1 MLESKEPIFEVEE
14 PWLSVQR
21 PLAARWL
28 TTPPTPPFDG
38 RWIFSRTT
46 QHGIATLTCGKQFRL
61 EPLSS
66 QLPSVNRVHVFSE
79 LAFRGVYLR
88 EKFVFDNRDARSVFY
103 FFITENDV
111 NPWANQ
117 KCAPRSRKVIS
128 LVANRV
134 AWTVFIGRKTF
145 LETGFYFNLWTK
157 SRLITL
163 WNRIIIVWW

>member
-1 MLESKEPIFEVEE
+1 MDRPWIESKEPIFEVEE

-21 PLAARWL
+21 PLAGACSMTHDPPNSTVRWTL
-28 TTPPTPPFDG
+28 NFFSNNSAWDCNVDL
-38 RWIFSRTT
+38 REAISSRTF
-46 QHGIATLTCGKQFRL
+46 I
-61 EPLSS
+61 

-145 LETGFYFNLWTK
+145 LETGFYFNL
-157 SRLITL
+157 
-163 WNRIIIVWW
+163 